1 MDGEPKKTK
10 DIAALQRRPTGHSI
24 RLLGLCRRLL
34 GSAPRREPGG
44 RKAVRQ
50 IEMERQRLGRELHTG
65 IGQMLAAIHLQL
77 EVISAELPSPPVN
90 VGQALHSIST
100 LAADSL
106 AQVRDIS
113 RRLHP
118 PEWQRLTLE
127 SAVRQLWEIS
137 GVPQR
142 FEASLEIHPVPSEPS
157 LEAKI
162 LIYRGLQEALSNMV
176 RHSQATRVAVALE
189 VSDGQLVLSVG
200 DNGVGFNARRVFSAP
215 ASLASGIGFRS
226 VSQGAPELGGK
237 IGRKNGAGGTKLVVS
252 VAPFP
257 VES

>member
-1 MDGEPKKTK
+1 VEGEPREIK
-10 DIAALQRRPTGHSI
+10 DVLAHQRR
-24 RLLGLCRRLL
+24 RR
-34 GSAPRREPGG
+34 RGG
-44 RKAVRQ
+44 RNAVHQ

-65 IGQMLAAIHLQL
+65 VGQMLAAIHLHL
-77 EVISAELPSPPVN
+77 EVISTALPSPPAIVA
-90 VGQALHSIST
+90 QALDRIAT
-100 LAADSL
+100 LTADSL
-106 AQVRDIS
+106 EQVRDVS

-142 FEASLEIHPVPSEPS
+142 FDASLQIHPLPWEPA

-162 LIYRGLQEALSNMV
+162 LIYRGLQEALSNLA
-176 RHSQATRVAVALE
+176 RHSRATRVEAILQ
-189 VSDGQLVLSVG
+189 VSGGQLVLSIR
-200 DNGVGFNARRVFSAP
+200 DNGVGFDAQRASSAP
-215 ASLASGIGFRS
+215 PSLASGIGLRS
-226 VSQGAPELGGK
+226 IRETAQELGGK
-237 IGRKNGAGGTKLVVS
+237 LEVQSGPDGTKLVVS